1 MLSNHTAPLAGSTVH
16 ERALCGANAVLS
28 FKRCRHLHFFILTFL
43 VIRVSKRMP
52 LSSVEAAVL
61 GIEVPL
67 EGGDHS
73 EAGRKNL
80 GRNGEMSSLGL
91 GDG

>member
-1 MLSNHTAPLAGSTVH
+1 
-16 ERALCGANAVLS
+16 
-28 FKRCRHLHFFILTFL
+28 
-43 VIRVSKRMP
+43 MP